1 MTWYF
6 IWRFFRILC
15 CVFDIMFTF
24 LLCKNLAS
32 VGKSGGLENCTV
44 DWLTGG
50 VNEEVRWTL
59 NTHHIQHIPDYL
71 DGLFGCI
78 PHYWQLYSVI
88 HWINLNFLSSIY
100 LFFLFG
106 AYFISHKTLCRPVRR
121 MVNGNYEG
129 ANFSN
134 PSLFL
139 QPGRRFLRG
148 NCGIPSPPS
157 LSISVHQP

>member
-1 MTWYF
+1 MLSE
-6 IWRFFRILC
+6 ILRCFRVHCDNVATLRSQVRSNWSQLCSNISVSVIILRDIYAVYEFGLPREIELC

-71 DGLFGCI
+71 NRLFDGI

-88 HWINLNFLSSIY
+88 HWINLNYFSSISE
-100 LFFLFG
+100 
-106 AYFISHKTLCRPVRR
+106 YFRQSSSDKL
-121 MVNGNYEG
+121 
-129 ANFSN
+129 
-134 PSLFL
+134 
-139 QPGRRFLRG
+139 
-148 NCGIPSPPS
+148 
-157 LSISVHQP
+157 